1 MRTIQ
6 IRSNP
11 VGEAVMNASRQVWLA
26 SLGAAVVTRDWA
38 QSEAGAV
45 FRTLVKEGTAVE
57 SRTIRLV
64 GDRIEDSV
72 AMANSFWKQA
82 RTTVQATVKQA
93 ADTAVTLVQNNL
105 PKALPKVTLPA
116 MLTPARPGR
125 RASAPRTRRASPR
138 PRRVQPSRSSAAS
151 AAGRP
156 PPGSN
161 SPLPLPATRVRKRP
175 SLLRILRTATL
186 RSEAREGAPTLTW
199 FAAPKGGAIR
209 A

>member
-1 MRTIQ
+1 MRTTIQ

-11 VGEAVMNASRQVWLA
+11 VGDAVMNASRQMWLA

-64 GDRIEDSV
+64 GDRIEDSF

-82 RTTVQATVKQA
+82 RTTVSTTVKQA

-105 PKALPKVTLPA
+105 PKALPKVKLPA
-116 MLTPARPGR
+116 MLTPA
-125 RASAPRTRRASPR
+125 ASAKASKRKTRVTKTKTRATKAVKR
-138 PRRVQPSRSSAAS
+138 GTRKLKA
-151 AAGRP
+151 
-156 PPGSN
+156 
-161 SPLPLPATRVRKRP
+161 ATRK
-175 SLLRILRTATL
+175 
-186 RSEAREGAPTLTW
+186 
-199 FAAPKGGAIR
+199 
-209 A
+209 

>member
-116 MLTPARPGR
+116 MLA
-125 RASAPRTRRASPR
+125 
-138 PRRVQPSRSSAAS
+138 
-151 AAGRP
+151 
-156 PPGSN
+156 
-161 SPLPLPATRVRKRP
+161 PATARKA
-175 SLLRILRTATL
+175 SKRTAHKTRVAKTKTRATKSVKRGK
-186 RSEAREGAPTLTW
+186 RSGK
-199 FAAPKGGAIR
+199 AATRK
-209 A
+209 

>member
-116 MLTPARPGR
+116 MLAPAAARKASKR
-125 RASAPRTRRASPR
+125 TARKTRVAKTKTRATKSVKRGK
-138 PRRVQPSRSSAAS
+138 RSGKA
-151 AAGRP
+151 
-156 PPGSN
+156 
-161 SPLPLPATRVRKRP
+161 ATRK
-175 SLLRILRTATL
+175 
-186 RSEAREGAPTLTW
+186 
-199 FAAPKGGAIR
+199 
-209 A
+209 